1 MKKSLILVFL
11 IAVVLIS
18 VIHVSAKYLCSDG
31 SNISRSMKEM
41 KELER
46 KSINDIGIALLNAQ
60 EFSALRGIAAEIIID
75 AKKMVLSNSSPPET
89 INISGS
95 LHTISLINVTD
106 TTAKINLDSSSY
118 NLNKGE
124 GNSTS
129 NTEIVLAKSYFSDS
143 GPTAEIIIGS
153 KKISMSTTTSLKE
166 IVVINGKEYLIEL
179 VSASGT
185 DAIIAIS
192 KCNTGNL
199 TEEKETIESNLSN
212 NAVANAS
219 SKINETSN
227 ETSGKI
233 NQSENNKTLENNS
246 VEEKEKPG
254 FLRRIID
261 WILKLFK
268 KG

>member
-1 MKKSLILVFL
+1 
-11 IAVVLIS
+11 
-18 VIHVSAKYLCSDG
+18 
-31 SNISRSMKEM
+31 M

-75 AKKMVLSNSSPPET
+75 AKKIVLSNFSPPET

-95 LHTISLINVTD
+95 LHTVSLINATD

-124 GNSTS
+124 VNSTS
-129 NTEIVLAKSYFSDS
+129 NTEIVLAKAYSSDS

-153 KKISMSTTTSLKE
+153 KKISMSTATSLKE
-166 IVVINGKEYLIEL
+166 IVTINGKEYLIEL
-179 VSASGT
+179 FSASGT
-185 DAIIAIS
+185 DAIISVS

-199 TEEKETIESNLSN
+199 TEEKENIESNVST
-212 NAVANAS
+212 NATLNAS
-219 SKINETSN
+219 SENNETIFEIN
-227 ETSGKI
+227 TTATNHAANQTSE
-233 NQSENNKTLENNS
+233 SESAQEI
-246 VEEKEKPG
+246 EKPG

-261 WILKLFK
+261 WIANLFK
-268 KG
+268 KH